1 MPERTFEHQS
11 FILHGII
18 QAAAAHPYFGECADM
33 GFDIKVNF
41 VPGVFIA
48 EIHFAVFKHQPP
60 AFLSRFK
67 TMQFKLH
74 HDALVVRHKTAIN
87 TASDKSI
94 IAKAVTDTTTKA
106 IELSGGFGYLRKSP
120 LQRFFHDSFASQFHP
135 LQEKKQQSFT
145 GRLAMG
151 LEPVEVP
158 EFD

>member
-1 MPERTFEHQS
+1 MIRMQSVISRLLPEARRY
-11 FILHGII
+11 GKR
-18 QAAAAHPYFGECADM
+18 
-33 GFDIKVNF
+33 GFRRLRSLIKLLDLF
-41 VPGVFIA
+41 
-48 EIHFAVFKHQPP
+48 
-60 AFLSRFK
+60 
-67 TMQFKLH
+67 
-74 HDALVVRHKTAIN
+74 VVRHKTAIN

-94 IAKAVTDTTTKA
+94 IAQAVTDTTTKA

-120 LQRFFHDSFASQFHP
+120 LQRFFRDSFASQFHP